1 MSYCYTSLIHIPW
14 IPPLQALINMAKQS
28 KEKVAKV
35 FRILEQRLKST
46 REKEKFYKQQAAGEG
61 QDKQQAAGEG
71 EEIVSLGLVH

>member
-14 IPPLQALINMAKQS
+14 VPPLQALINMAKQS

-35 FRILEQRLKST
+35 FRILEQLKST

-61 QDKQQAAGEG
+61 
-71 EEIVSLGLVH
+71 EEIVSLSSEH